1 MASKLSTNSGINDT
15 SMENTK
21 YIPVAEFYHGR
32 SIFITGGTGF
42 MGKVLIEKLLR
53 SCPGI
58 KNIFI
63 LIRPKRGQDISAR
76 LTEILGSPLFDRI
89 RNENPGNLKKVIP
102 INGDITLNELG
113 ISEVDQ
119 ITICQEVSIVFHSAA
134 TVKFDEKIKQSVTIN
149 MIGTKQL
156 MELCHRMLC
165 LDALVH
171 VSTAY
176 CNCDKKEVA
185 EIIYPPPYNPDD
197 IIQLVRWFPE
207 DILEK
212 LTPSLIGNRPNS
224 YTFTKAMAEHML
236 LKEARGLPVSI
247 VRPSIVL
254 SSFKEPVSGWV
265 DNFNG
270 PTGIVSAVSKGL
282 FRTILCEESCVA
294 DLIPV
299 DLVINLMIVSAW
311 HTAQRKSVGNITVYN
326 CTSGI
331 DNPITWGTFVRACID
346 YMRKHPVE
354 GVLWYPTGNL
364 RTNKALNL
372 IHGIFVHLIPAII
385 LDVISLA
392 TGRKPIM
399 KIVQSKL
406 GKAAT
411 CLQYFTNT
419 QWRFRNDNVK
429 KLLTHLSPHDR
440 DTFQFD
446 VAAIDWQEYIE
457 KYVLGFR
464 EFLFKQ
470 NPGSLEKCRNNMY
483 KLYILHQLFKLVL
496 VGYMWRFLLKKSDR
510 LQSIWTNI
518 VSTFVQIM
526 KVLTVF

>member
-1 MASKLSTNSGINDT
+1 MASKLSTEERTNRT
-15 SMENTK
+15 MENK
-21 YIPVAEFYHGR
+21 YISVAEFYHGR

-58 KNIFI
+58 KQIFI
-63 LIRPKRGQDISAR
+63 LIRPKRGQDIAAR
-76 LTEILGSPLFDRI
+76 LTEILGSPLFDKI
-89 RNENPGNLKKVIP
+89 RNEHPANLKKIVP
-102 INGDITLNELG
+102 IHGDITLNQLG
-113 ISEVDQ
+113 ISEIDQ
-119 ITICQEVSIVFHSAA
+119 STIIQEVSVVFHSAA

-156 MELCHRMLC
+156 MELCRKMLC

-176 CNCDKKEVA
+176 CNCDRKEVS

-236 LKEARGLPVSI
+236 LMEANNLPVAI

-254 SSFKEPVSGWV
+254 SSFQEPMCGWV

-282 FRTILCEESCVA
+282 FRTILCDESCIA

-299 DLVINLMIVSAW
+299 DIVINLMIATAW
-311 HTAQRKSVGNITVYN
+311 HTASRTNTRNITVYN

-331 DNPITWGTFVRACID
+331 DNPISWGTFVRLCID
-346 YMRKHPVE
+346 NTRKHPIE

-364 RTNKALNL
+364 RVNKAIN
-372 IHGIFVHLIPAII
+372 FVHGALVHFVPAILLDI
-385 LDVISLA
+385 LSLA
-392 TGRKPIM
+392 TGKKPIM
-399 KIVQSKL
+399 QIVQTKL
-406 GKAAT
+406 GKAAS
-411 CLQYFTNT
+411 CLQYFTNA

-429 KLLTHLSPHDR
+429 NLLTHMSPKDR
-440 DTFQFD
+440 STFQFD
-446 VAAIDWQEYIE
+446 VSTIDWKDYIE

-464 EFLFKQ
+464 KYLFKQ
-470 NPGSLEKCRNNMY
+470 NPATLEKCRNNMY
-483 KLYILHQLFKLVL
+483 KMYLLHQLTKVVAVAFL
-496 VGYMWRFLLKKSDR
+496 WRFLMKKSIR
-510 LQSIWTNI
+510 LRSLWEMIFSRI
-518 VSTFVQIM
+518 VHLVKMIAIF
-526 KVLTVF
+526 

>member
-1 MASKLSTNSGINDT
+1 MASKMSAEGRANENSAKDK
-15 SMENTK
+15 K
-21 YIPVAEFYHGR
+21 YISVAEFYHGR

-76 LTEILGSPLFDRI
+76 LTEILNSPLFDRI

-113 ISEVDQ
+113 ISEIDQ

-149 MIGTKQL
+149 MLGTKQL

-176 CNCDKKEVA
+176 CNCDKKEIT

-207 DILEK
+207 DMLEK

-236 LKEARGLPVSI
+236 LKEAKGLPVSI

-299 DLVINLMIVSAW
+299 DLVINLMIVTAW
-311 HTAQRKSVGNITVYN
+311 YTASRKGANNITVYN

-331 DNPITWGTFVRACID
+331 DNPITWGSFVRMCID
-346 YMRKHPVE
+346 NMRKHPVE
-354 GVLWYPTGNL
+354 GVLWFPTGNL

-372 IHGIFVHLIPAII
+372 IHGFLVHFIPAIF
-385 LDVISLA
+385 LDLVSIA

-399 KIVQSKL
+399 KIVQMKL

-411 CLQYFTNT
+411 CLQYFTNA

-429 KLLTHLSPHDR
+429 HLLTQLNSEDR
-440 DTFQFD
+440 NTFQFD
-446 VAAIDWQEYIE
+446 VGTIDWHEYIE
-457 KYVLGFR
+457 RYVLGFR

-470 NPGSLEKCRNNMY
+470 NPQSLEKCRNNMY
-483 KLYILHQLFKLVL
+483 KLYILHQFFKLIL
-496 VGYMWRFLLKKSDR
+496 VGCMWRFLLKKSDR
-510 LQSIWTNI
+510 LRTIWSKLLNAFARVI
-518 VSTFVQIM
+518 N
-526 KVLTVF
+526 VLALF